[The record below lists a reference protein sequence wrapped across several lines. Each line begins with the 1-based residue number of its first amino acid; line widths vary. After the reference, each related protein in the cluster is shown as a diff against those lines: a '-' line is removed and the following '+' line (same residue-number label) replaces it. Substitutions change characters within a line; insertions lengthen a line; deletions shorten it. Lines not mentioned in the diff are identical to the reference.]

1 MSIFLTLAIF
11 VANAIAILLVYQ
23 FVKKLEQTDKVIFI
37 AMSVAIIY
45 IAVSLIYWISGFGI
59 DKSVNEAT
67 KNFLTFLFVP
77 VNVILLVPFVA
88 TKYTKYKAKK
98 ISKRDFAERLI
109 KVVLV
114 GIVLLTIECIYFKS
128 IKKNIKII
136 NENIQN
142 VKSQTNTITD
152 EKENEKTNTIV
163 NEIAD

>member
-142 VKSQTNTITD
+142 VKSQTNTID
-152 EKENEKTNTIV
+152 NEKTNTIV